1 MPKRTDI
8 HSILIPGSG
17 PIVIGQAAEFDYS
30 GTQAIKA
37 LRKEGYRVILVN
49 SNPATIMTDPDLADA
64 TYIEPTTPEVLEAII
79 AQERPDALLSTVGGQ
94 TGLNLALALSES
106 GALARYNVTLLGAS
120 LEAIQAAEDR
130 RRFRDL
136 MLAAGLPVPAGGPAQ
151 CLADAEAL
159 AAQAGYPLLVR
170 ASFALGG
177 SGASWVYQPSEL
189 AEAVRKAMAESPIGQ
204 AWIEQSIMGW
214 KEYELEVISDRAG
227 NFVVVCSIE
236 NLDPMGV
243 HTGDSITVAPAQTLT
258 DREYQVLRDLA
269 RRVMLAVG
277 VQTGGANVQF
287 AVDPRTG
294 QTVIIEMNP
303 RVSRSSA
310 LASKAT
316 GFPIAKIAA
325 LVAVGYTLD
334 EIAND
339 ITGQTQAAFE
349 PSLDYVVAKVPRWAF
364 EKFPGVDGAL
374 GPQMKSVG
382 EVMALGSTFPEAL
395 QKAVQSL
402 ETGVDALDGGRKGDS
417 EQLEDLENLARP
429 TDRRLFA
436 VYRALLAGAAVEEV
450 ASRTG
455 MDPWF
460 LAQLREIGNCQ
471 LAIGN
476 CQWGSPELP
485 SLLRRAKQMGFADA
499 WLARILPH
507 PSPLPAGEGAGAGAP
522 ARVASLP
529 SPAGRGSGGEG
540 EIRAL
545 RHSLGILPTFQR
557 VDTCAAEF
565 EAQTPYLYSAYETD
579 DEARPSDRRK
589 ILILGSGPNRIGQG
603 VEFDYCC
610 CQAAYALSDLGFET
624 IMLNCNPETVSTDYD
639 TADRLYFEPLTLEH
653 VLNVVEVEQ
662 PEGVIVQ
669 FGGQTPLNLAA
680 GLQAAGVPILGTSP
694 ASIWLAEDRE
704 RFAALLAE
712 LDIPQP
718 VNAIAR
724 TLEEARAAAA
734 QIGYPVLVRPSF
746 VLGGRAMAI
755 VTDESQLAGF
765 VQQAFAAAP
774 GQPLLVD
781 QFMEDAY
788 EIDVDALCD
797 SERVVIGAI
806 MQHIE
811 EAGVHSGDSA
821 CVLPPYKVS
830 AYHLDFVRDYTER
843 LGLALGVRGLM
854 NVQFAIKEDIVYVLE
869 VNPRASR
876 TVPFA
881 SKATGLPLARVAA
894 QVMAGKTL
902 AELGVLDEPTVDGF
916 FVKEAV
922 LPFKKL
928 LGSDAVLGPEM
939 RSTGEVMGHASR
951 FGHAFAKAQLA
962 AGVGLPLEGAVLLSV
977 NDFDKGAALKI
988 ARDLKRMGFHL
999 MATPGTADT
1008 LRRAGLQVQIVNK
1021 VTQGSPHVVD
1031 LIRSGQVNLILN
1043 TPLGPRAQTD
1053 GLQIRQA
1060 ATAMDVPL
1068 LTTLSAAAAAVAAM
1082 RALRER
1088 DFRYRSL
1095 QAHFGVR

>member
-8 HSILIPGSG
+8 RSILVSGSG
-17 PIVIGQAAEFDYS
+17 PIVIGQGAEFDYS

-37 LRKEGYRVILVN
+37 LRGEGYRVILVN

-79 AQERPDALLSTVGGQ
+79 AQERPDALLPTVGGQ

-106 GALARYNVTLLGAS
+106 GVLQRYGVTLLGAS

-151 CLADAEAL
+151 SMAEAEAL

-177 SGASWVYQPSEL
+177 SGASWVYRPAEL
-189 AEAVRKAMAESPIGQ
+189 AEAVRKAIAESPIGQ

-214 KEYELEVISDRAG
+214 KEYELEVMADRAG

-269 RRVMLAVG
+269 RRVMQVVG
-277 VQTGGANVQF
+277 VETGGANVQF
-287 AVDPRTG
+287 AVDPRSG
-294 QTVIIEMNP
+294 EAVIIEMNP

-364 EKFPGVDGAL
+364 EKFPGVDGVL

-382 EVMALGSTFPEAL
+382 EVMALGSTFAEAL
-395 QKAVQSL
+395 NKAVQSL
-402 ETGVDALDGGRKGDS
+402 EVGVDALDGGSQGSS
-417 EQLEDLENLARP
+417 EEPEELARP
-429 TDRRLFA
+429 LAGRLFA
-436 VYRALLAGAAVEEV
+436 VYRALLAGARVEDV
-450 ASRTG
+450 AAQTG

-460 LAQLREIGNCQ
+460 LEQLREIVNCQ
-471 LAIGN
+471 LSIIN
-476 CQWGSPELP
+476 CQLESPELP
-485 SLLRRAKQMGFADA
+485 ALLRRAKQMGFADS

-507 PSPLPAGEGAGAGAP
+507 PTLRSLPGGEGAGGS
-522 ARVASLP
+522 ARVESLP
-529 SPAGRGSGGEG
+529 SPGGRGAGGEG

-545 RHSLGILPTFQR
+545 RRSLGILPTFQR

-565 EAQTPYLYSAYETD
+565 EAQTPYLYSAYESE
-579 DEARPSDRRK
+579 DETRPSQRRK
-589 ILILGSGPNRIGQG
+589 IMILGSGPNRIGQG

-610 CQAAYALSDLGFET
+610 CQAAYALGDLGFET

-653 VLNVVEVEQ
+653 VLNVVEVER

-680 GLQAAGVPILGTSP
+680 GLKAVGVPILGTSP
-694 ASIWLAEDRE
+694 ESIWLAEDRE
-704 RFAALLAE
+704 RFTALLAE

-718 VNAIAR
+718 QNAIAR
-724 TLEEARAAAA
+724 TLDQARTAAA

-765 VQQAFAAAP
+765 VEQAFAAAP

-797 SERVVIGAI
+797 GEQVVIGAI

-881 SKATGLPLARVAA
+881 SKATGLPLARIAA

-902 AELGVLDEPTVDGF
+902 AELGVTEEPRVDGF

-928 LGSDAVLGPEM
+928 LGSDALLGPEM

-988 ARDLKRMGFHL
+988 ARDLKRLGFHL

-1008 LRRAGLQVQIVNK
+1008 LRRAGLPVQTVNK
-1021 VTQGSPHVVD
+1021 VSQGSPHVVD
-1031 LIRSGQVNLILN
+1031 AVRSGQVDLILN
-1043 TPLGPRAQTD
+1043 TPLGPRAQSD
-1053 GLQIRQA
+1053 GLLIRQA

-1068 LTTLSAAAAAVAAM
+1068 LTTLSAAAAAVAAI
-1082 RALRER
+1082 RALREK

-1095 QAHFGVR
+1095 QAHHQTRRAA

>member
-37 LRKEGYRVILVN
+37 LRREGYRVILVN
-49 SNPATIMTDPDLADA
+49 SNPATIMTDPELADA
-64 TYIEPTTPEVLEAII
+64 TYIEPTTPEALEAII
-79 AQERPDALLSTVGGQ
+79 AQERPDALLPTVGGQ
-94 TGLNLALALSES
+94 TGLNLALALSEN
-106 GALARYNVTLLGAS
+106 GALARYGVTLLGAS

-130 RRFRDL
+130 RRFRDI
-136 MLAAGLPVPAGGPAQ
+136 MLAVGLPVPAGGPAQ
-151 CLADAEAL
+151 SLAEAEAL
-159 AAQAGYPLLVR
+159 AGQAGYPLLVR

-177 SGASWVYQPSEL
+177 SGASWVYQPGEL
-189 AEAVRKAMAESPIGQ
+189 AEAVRRAIAESPIGQ

-214 KEYELEVISDRAG
+214 KEYELEVMADRAG

-269 RRVMLAVG
+269 RRVMQAVG

-287 AVDPRTG
+287 AVNPHNGDA
-294 QTVIIEMNP
+294 VIIEMNP

-339 ITGQTQAAFE
+339 ITGQTKAAFE
-349 PSLDYVVAKVPRWAF
+349 PSLDYVVVKIPRWAF
-364 EKFPGVDGAL
+364 EKFPGVDATL

-382 EVMALGSTFPEAL
+382 EVMALGRTFPEAL

-402 ETGVDALDGGRKGDS
+402 EIGVDALDGGGKGNP
-417 EQLEDLENLARP
+417 EALGELARP
-429 TDRRLFA
+429 GAGRLFA
-436 VYRALLAGAAVEEV
+436 VYRALLGGASVEEV
-450 ASRTG
+450 ASVTG

-460 LAQLREIGNCQ
+460 LAQLGEIVDCQ

-476 CQWGSPELP
+476 CQLESPELAAV
-485 SLLRRAKQMGFADA
+485 LRQAKQMGFADS

-507 PSPLPAGEGAGAGAP
+507 PSPLPGGEGTGAP
-522 ARVASLP
+522 GRAETLP
-529 SPAGRGSGGEG
+529 SPPGRGAGGEG
-540 EIRAL
+540 GIRAL
-545 RHSLGILPTFQR
+545 RRALGILPTFQR

-565 EAQTPYLYSAYETD
+565 EAQTPYLYSAYETE
-579 DEARPSDRRK
+579 DEARPSQRRK

-694 ASIWLAEDRE
+694 QSIWLAEDRE
-704 RFAALLAE
+704 RFASLLAE

-718 VNAIAR
+718 QNAIAR
-724 TLEEARAAAA
+724 NLAEARAAAA

-746 VLGGRAMAI
+746 VLGGRAMA
-755 VTDESQLAGF
+755 VVSDESQLQGF
-765 VQQAFAAAP
+765 VERALEAAP
-774 GQPLLVD
+774 GQPLLID

-797 SERVVIGAI
+797 GERVVIGAI

-830 AYHLDFVRDYTER
+830 AYHLDLIRDYIER
-843 LGLALGVRGLM
+843 LGLALQVRGLM
-854 NVQFAIKEDIVYVLE
+854 NAQFAIKEDIVYVLE

-902 AELGVLDEPTVDGF
+902 AELGVLEEPRVDGF

-928 LGSDAVLGPEM
+928 PGSDAVLGPEM

-951 FGHAFAKAQLA
+951 FGHAFAKSQQA
-962 AGVGLPLEGAVLLSV
+962 VGAPLPLAGAVLLSV

-988 ARDLKRMGFHL
+988 ARDLRRLGFHL

-1008 LRRAGLQVQIVNK
+1008 LRRAGLPVQTVNK
-1021 VTQGSPHVVD
+1021 VSQGSPHVVD
-1031 LIRSGQVNLILN
+1031 IIRAGQVDLILN

-1053 GLQIRQA
+1053 GQLIRQA

-1068 LTTLSAAAAAVAAM
+1068 LTTLSAAVATVAAI
-1082 RALRER
+1082 RALREK
-1088 DFRYRSL
+1088 DFRYRSM
-1095 QAHFGVR
+1095 QAHHAPRLSV